1 MNFPALESQ
10 GKRNEGPIL
19 IVDKTG
25 VIGEELAKEF
35 CKDYLV
41 VLVSLENKLV
51 NKNLIHLPF
60 NRKIPKVPDNHY
72 SKIFIVDDK
81 EAITR
86 KSISSFVAKAKDV
99 NAPFFFIS
107 SIRNVNTK
115 QAEDIAKSYALAKVL
130 IHGDLFD
137 DKLLFEKDL
146 SITKYI
152 TESRV
157 NQRIDVLG
165 NGLSLS
171 FPITFEDT
179 IKLITKASLINI
191 PQRIILLFSP
201 HPITDISL
209 ANIFQ
214 KINPDIKVDFIK
226 GKGNKQILIPKD
238 SQYALG
244 KYDLEAR
251 IKNLNLGKNED
262 SEIKIPKNKKRK
274 KINLLKPL
282 IFTFLLFLFIVLL
295 PLGAVFV
302 YSFLA
307 SSQLNEVKTL
317 AQNDDLDSALKK
329 ARNSITFYDTSL
341 KISDIVLMEGK
352 FLNREKES
360 ISFIKR
366 IDGAKSVSLASV
378 DFLEGLKSIKKVYSG
393 NSTDP
398 RSDFSNALNSL
409 KNSIVIIQKAGA
421 EGNLDKKLEKKLEEI
436 EPFVDLFSNSSDE
449 LIDALGFKKEKKY
462 LVLFQNNINLRPGGG
477 VIEEYGILKVKDGK
491 ISDLSV
497 YKSSQIDEEQ
507 RVILEPPFPIRR
519 YLGFK
524 NLSFKDSG
532 FDPDFVN
539 SAINASGIY
548 SLAFSDKV
556 DGVIG
561 IDLSFAKNLL
571 SITGP
576 VTISKSKKKIDEGN
590 FYKIAKESKEDIL
603 ADSVKSIEKSLTN
616 NKNASYFLLAEKIGK
631 SIKEKHLLFAFQ
643 NPSQQKIFTVNGWSG
658 ALWDNRSSE
667 KGKINDFLGIS
678 EASLGGNDANYFVSR
693 SVLKKLVILDDGK
706 VTSKLKIIFNNNSK
720 KDDKLGLNYKNYL
733 QLILPSGVTILDIS
747 VDEKKIEIKKAVSDF
762 RIYESTGFR
771 PPIGIEVDEKREI
784 GKSVFGFLL
793 NTGPTE
799 IKSVT
804 INYILPYSVSPSDK
818 SINYSLK
825 VYKQPGIDS
834 YPLNLTFS
842 LPYTYQILGEKESNL
857 ENVSSDEDFSFT
869 FSQK

>member
-1 MNFPALESQ
+1 MNFSALESRD
-10 GKRNEGPIL
+10 KRNEGPIL

-41 VLVSLENKLV
+41 VLVSLENKIS
-51 NKNLIHLPF
+51 NKNLIHLLF

-81 EAITR
+81 EVITR
-86 KSISSFVAKAKDV
+86 KSISSFVTKAKDV

-115 QAEDIAKSYALAKVL
+115 QAEDIARSYAFAKVL

-152 TESRV
+152 IESRA

-165 NGLSLS
+165 NGLSLN

-179 IKLITKASLINI
+179 VKLIIKASLINI

-209 ANIFQ
+209 ANTFQ
-214 KINPDIKVDFIK
+214 KVNPDIKVDFIK
-226 GKGNKQILIPKD
+226 GKGDKKILIPKD

-251 IKNLNLGKNED
+251 IKNLNLGKNEN

-282 IFTFLLFLFIVLL
+282 IFTFLLFLFMVLL
-295 PLGAVFV
+295 PLGAVFA

-360 ISFIKR
+360 RIFIKR
-366 IDGAKSVSLASV
+366 IDGAKSVSLAAV
-378 DFLEGLKSIKKVYSG
+378 DFLEGLKSIKKVYSRK
-393 NSTDP
+393 STDP
-398 RSDFSNALNSL
+398 RSDFSSALNSL
-409 KNSIVIIQKAGA
+409 KNSIAIIQKTKA
-421 EGNLDKKLEKKLEEI
+421 EGNLDKNLEKKLKEI

-449 LIDALGFKKEKKY
+449 LIDALGFQKEKKY

-477 VIEEYGILKVKDGK
+477 TIEGYGILKIKDGR
-491 ISDLSV
+491 ISSLSV
-497 YKSSQIDEEQ
+497 YKSSQIDEKQ
-507 RVILEPPFPIRR
+507 KDRIEPPFPLRR
-519 YLGFK
+519 YLGLK

-539 SAINASGIY
+539 NAISASNIY
-548 SLAFSDKV
+548 SISTGDKV
-556 DGVIG
+556 NGVIG
-561 IDLSFAKNLL
+561 VDLYFARNLL
-571 SITGP
+571 SATGP
-576 VTISKSKKKIDEGN
+576 VTIPNSQKMIDEGN
-590 FYKIAKESKEDIL
+590 FYQIARESKDDIL
-603 ADSVKSIEKSLTN
+603 ADSAKSIEKSLTN
-616 NKNASYFLLAEKIGK
+616 KKNISDFILAEEVGK
-631 SIKEKHLLFAFQ
+631 SIREKHLLFAFQ
-643 NPSQQKIFTVNGWSG
+643 NTSQQKIFTVNGWSG

-678 EASLGGNDANYFVSR
+678 EANMGGNGANYFVSR

-706 VTSKLKIIFNNNSK
+706 VTSKLKIVFNNRK
-720 KDDKLGLNYKNYL
+720 KDDKSNGNYKNYL
-733 QLILPSGVTILDIS
+733 QLILPSGARILDIS
-747 VDEKKIEIKKAVSDF
+747 IDDKKVEIKKAVSDF
-762 RIYESTGFR
+762 RTYESVNFR
-771 PPIGIEVDEKREI
+771 PPQGFEVDEGREME
-784 GKSVFGFLL
+784 KSVFGFLL
-793 NTGPTE
+793 GIGPME
-799 IKSVT
+799 VKSIT
-804 INYILPYSVSPSDK
+804 ISYILPYSVSSADK

-842 LPYTYQILGEKESNL
+842 LPYTYQILGGKESNL
-857 ENVSSDEDFSFT
+857 ENISSDEDFSFT